1 MQPISK
7 HISWSEATSSPTA
20 ISKGIENIPNAV
32 QLANMKLL
40 AEKVFEPLRE
50 WSNEPIKI
58 NSMFRSEAL
67 NTAIGGAKGSQHCA
81 NSGSALDIDATG
93 SKTNA
98 DLFHY
103 IKDNLTFDQLIWE
116 FGDDKQPAWIHVSYK
131 RGANRG
137 QVLKAK
143 KVSRKTKYIPF

>member
-1 MQPISK
+1 
-7 HISWSEATSSPTA
+7 
-20 ISKGIENIPNAV
+20 
-32 QLANMKLL
+32 
-40 AEKVFEPLRE
+40 
-50 WSNEPIKI
+50 
-58 NSMFRSEAL
+58 MFRSEAL